1 MCFENQSHVTTMHL
15 LMTHLGQ
22 LKSCITPGHISVQ
35 GEIMHV
41 HPMLRGIL
49 NLLTIIDYFTF
60 NQVIPS
66 GHQEWKN

>member
-1 MCFENQSHVTTMHL
+1 MTITHL
-15 LMTHLGQ
+15 QMSHLGQ
-22 LKSCITPGHISVQ
+22 LKSCITPGHVSVQ

-41 HPMLRGIL
+41 HPRLRGIL

>member
-1 MCFENQSHVTTMHL
+1 MTITHL
-15 LMTHLGQ
+15 LMLHLGQ

-35 GEIMHV
+35 GEIMSV

-49 NLLTIIDYFTF
+49 NLLTTIDYFTY

-66 GHQEWKN
+66 GHLEWKN

>member
-1 MCFENQSHVTTMHL
+1 MS
-15 LMTHLGQ
+15 HLGQ

-35 GEIMHV
+35 GEIMSV

-49 NLLTIIDYFTF
+49 NPLTTIDYFMY

-66 GHQEWKN
+66 GHLEWKN